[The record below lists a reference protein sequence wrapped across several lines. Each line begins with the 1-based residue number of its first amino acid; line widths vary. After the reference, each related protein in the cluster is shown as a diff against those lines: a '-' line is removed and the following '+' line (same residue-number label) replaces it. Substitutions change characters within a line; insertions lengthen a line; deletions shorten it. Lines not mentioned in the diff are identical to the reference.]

1 MAMGQTTVTVFDC
14 VCPQP
19 AGVFAI
25 PGQTQA
31 TIHWD
36 PIPDLVRTMVQY
48 RPKPNQS
55 AQGGIN
61 IVGVNGSDTS
71 ITITGLQPG
80 TVYQYRVKHKCEI
93 NVLSPFTG
101 PPPLTF
107 TTTQLKIGEN
117 GLGIELFPN
126 PTKQSLKIT
135 AWSDKALSLI
145 HI

>member
-1 MAMGQTTVTVFDC
+1 MNYDSTYLYIASPHDTLWSSTVSPPTTTDYHVLAQNQDGCMAMGQTTVTVFDC

-71 ITITGLQPG
+71 IT
-80 TVYQYRVKHKCEI
+80 TVSYTHLRAHET
-93 NVLSPFTG
+93 S
-101 PPPLTF
+101 
-107 TTTQLKIGEN
+107 
-117 GLGIELFPN
+117 
-126 PTKQSLKIT
+126 
-135 AWSDKALSLI
+135 
-145 HI
+145 